1 MRARQFVIEQRR
13 WYRGISQAEAEAI
26 KQGQLPQASSVP
38 VPYDNEIVDHLGLS
52 NDEAE
57 SLQQD
62 LEGRQVINVTK
73 DEGTARGYGDQV
85 LWFDDSLVDL
95 DLDPYGVV
103 DLASLTNSKDWGIA
117 Q

>member
-1 MRARQFVIEQRR
+1 MRARQFILEERR

-95 DLDPYGVV
+95 DLGPYGVV